1 MKRNQQLLADLQ
13 RIDSQFN
20 QLEVKLERLSNLKVL
35 NLLYLFTIILMFDS
49 SLNCDLIWAQV
60 QLSGLI

>member
-20 QLEVKLERLSNLKVL
+20 QLEVKLERLSTLKVL
-35 NLLYLFTIILMFDS
+35 NLLNLFTNIFMFGS
-49 SLNCDLIWAQV
+49 SRGSDLI
-60 QLSGLI
+60 